1 MYALRAV
8 NKKVL
13 IAFTGLIIAAVA
25 FYLLNFLNIT
35 SLIQRQRNIPEI
47 EKQPARELTQEE
59 IQEIP
64 LLSTVAKN
72 LEVPWAIAF
81 VPDGGILVTERPG
94 RVRLIDKDG
103 NLQNEPVATIS
114 AIKEFG
120 EGGLLGIAL
129 HPEFEKNNF
138 VYLYYTYAG
147 DQDNTLNRV
156 SRFTFDK
163 KSLKDETT
171 IVNGIPGNRFH
182 NGGRIQ
188 FGSDGFLYIT
198 TGDSQNPSLA
208 QDTNSL
214 AGKILRVSENGSPVP
229 DNPFSNLIFSYGHRN
244 PQGIAWD
251 SQDRLWE
258 TEHGNTATDEL
269 NLIEIGKNFGWP
281 TIRGDQTQEGMK
293 SPIIHSGSETWAP
306 AGAAFL
312 NGSIFFAGLRGQALF
327 EAKIENG
334 SVTLV
339 EHLKG
344 QFGRLREVV
353 VGPDNMLY
361 ITTSNRDGR
370 GVPTADDDRIIRV
383 NPTKL

>member
-1 MYALRAV
+1 MYALQAV

-13 IAFTGLIIAAVA
+13 IAVVVLIIAAIT

-35 SLIQRQRNIPEI
+35 SLFQRQKNIPEI
-47 EKQPARELTQEE
+47 EKQPTKELTQEE

-81 VPDGGILVTERPG
+81 LPDGGMLVTERPG
-94 RVRLIDKDG
+94 RVRLIDEGD
-103 NLQNEPVATIS
+103 NLQKEPIATIS
-114 AIKEFG
+114 AVKQFG

-129 HPEFEKNNF
+129 HPEFETNNF

-147 DQDNTLNRV
+147 NEDNTLNRI

-163 KSLKDETT
+163 KSLEDETT
-171 IVNGIPGNRFH
+171 IVNAIPGNRFH
-182 NGGRIQ
+182 NGGRVK

-214 AGKILRVSENGSPVP
+214 AGKILRVTENGSPVP
-229 DNPFSNLIFSYGHRN
+229 DNPFANLIFSYGHRN

-251 SQDRLWE
+251 NQGRLWE

-269 NLIEIGKNFGWP
+269 NLIEIGKNYGWSI
-281 TIRGDQTQEGMK
+281 IRGDQTQEGMK
-293 SPIIHSGSETWAP
+293 SPIIHSGGDTWAP
-306 AGAAFL
+306 SGAAFL
-312 NGSIFFAGLRGQALF
+312 NGSIFFAGLRGQTLF

-344 QFGRLREVV
+344 QLGRLREVV

-370 GVPTADDDRIIRV
+370 GIATPDDDRIIRV
-383 NPTKL
+383 NPAKL

>member
-1 MYALRAV
+1 M

-13 IAFTGLIIAAVA
+13 IAAAVLIIAAIT

-35 SLIQRQRNIPEI
+35 SLILRQRNIPEV
-47 EKQPARELTQEE
+47 EKITARAIHEQNP
-59 IQEIP
+59 QEIP

-81 VPDGGILVTERPG
+81 LPDGGILVTERPG

-103 NLQNEPVATIS
+103 NLQDKPVAAIS
-114 AIKEFG
+114 AVKEFG
-120 EGGLLGIAL
+120 EGGLLGITL

-182 NGGRIQ
+182 NGGRIK

-214 AGKILRVSENGSPVP
+214 AGKILRTTENGSPVP
-229 DNPFSNLIFSYGHRN
+229 DNPFANLIFSYGHRN
-244 PQGIAWD
+244 PQGITWD
-251 SQDRLWE
+251 KDGNLWE

-269 NLIEIGKNFGWP
+269 NLIEIGKNYGWP

-293 SPIIHSGSETWAP
+293 SPIIHSGNDTWAP
-306 AGAAFL
+306 AGAAYL
-312 NGSIFFAGLRGQALF
+312 NGSIFFSGLKGQTLF

-334 SVTLV
+334 SATLV

-370 GVPTADDDRIIRV
+370 GVPTSDDDRIIRI
-383 NPTKL
+383 NPAKL

>member
-1 MYALRAV
+1 MYALQAV
-8 NKKVL
+8 NKKAL
-13 IAFTGLIIAAVA
+13 IAALVIILAAIA
-25 FYLLNFLNIT
+25 LYLLNFLNIT
-35 SLIQRQRNIPEI
+35 SLILRQKNIPTI
-47 EKQPARELTQEE
+47 EKGPLTQTSDRDLKD
-59 IQEIP
+59 IP

-81 VPDGGILVTERPG
+81 LPDGGILVTERPG
-94 RVRLIDKDG
+94 RVRLIDKNG
-103 NLQNEPVATIS
+103 NLQNEPISQIS
-114 AIKEFG
+114 AVEQFG
-120 EGGLLGIAL
+120 EGGLMGIAL

-163 KSLKDETT
+163 KSLKDETI
-171 IVNGIPGNRFH
+171 IVNAIPGNRFH
-182 NGGRIQ
+182 NGGRIK

-198 TGDSQNPSLA
+198 TGDSQDPSLA

-214 AGKILRVSENGSPVP
+214 AGKILRVTENGSPAP
-229 DNPFSNLIFSYGHRN
+229 DNPFANLIFTYGHRN

-251 SQDRLWE
+251 SKGRLWE

-269 NLIEIGKNFGWP
+269 NLIEIGQNYGWP

-293 SPIIHSGSETWAP
+293 SPVIHSGDQTWAP

-334 SVTLV
+334 KTNLV

-344 QFGRLREVV
+344 QLGRLREVV

-370 GVPTADDDRIIRV
+370 GVPTSDDDKIIRL